1 MSARRRLTGD
11 VPNVGTHVSG
21 IVWPSSM
28 REALAVPGDAPHG
41 PPPAPDAAAPAA
53 PSP

>member
-1 MSARRRLTGD
+1 MTGG
-11 VPNVGTHVSG
+11 VTNVGTHVSG
-21 IVWPSSM
+21 IVWPSSV

-41 PPPAPDAAAPAA
+41 PPHVPAAAAHAA